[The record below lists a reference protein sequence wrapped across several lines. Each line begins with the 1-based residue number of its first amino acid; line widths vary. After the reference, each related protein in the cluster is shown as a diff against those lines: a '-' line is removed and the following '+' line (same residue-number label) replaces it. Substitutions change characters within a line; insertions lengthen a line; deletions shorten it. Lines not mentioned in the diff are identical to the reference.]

1 MSKLPSPILTPQL
14 TPSVTGYINTKLWD
28 ERPARYAANV
38 LKHVCLFLLILTAC
52 EEVTSFA
59 IGQSLKNFFQKLGWS
74 NKGSTSM
81 KLTYDSFSQFMC
93 IVAGYI
99 ADERLGK
106 FKTLLSAATLDSFGL
121 LFLVIA
127 ALPVVLDN
135 HLGVSKAIFN
145 IGLFLGVAVSQICLR
160 SLVISY
166 GGDQF
171 SPAAPP
177 SEKALFFSIQYWVA
191 NIGAFIGYA
200 VFPSVSIHGF
210 GAIPADYGY
219 VSVYLV
225 GFVML
230 VIFVGLLWATRKRYI
245 NVPPTKQSV
254 ALVIKIVLNHAKKN
268 FNAQMVV
275 LGTVLY
281 IAAFLLN
288 ILASILSDHGEVGH
302 NISYACGVM
311 IVIATILWVY
321 FGKSSEFM
329 ESAKDTVGGRFDPE
343 LVDGVKQVI
352 RILPFNAFNVFW
364 WVCQNQR
371 GNNQSIVQQT
381 DTRLGS
387 GPFSSQMPGPT
398 VQMFN
403 PIGVLI
409 FVPLMEK
416 VVYPLYE
423 KHAGK
428 PASRYGKVLAGYC
441 TAVVA
446 MIWTGC
452 YEIIR
457 RSTSPLTYVD
467 STGVTQ
473 FMINDDGNQV
483 MNDIPW
489 WTAIPQYLL
498 VALAGVMI
506 AIPSYDIN
514 YSEVPQ
520 SMRSTSIALGFFVNS
535 MGSTLLSI
543 IVLLFGKYIP
553 ANLNNGHIEYMFFTL
568 AAIMVV
574 NIFFYVI
581 VMNKMQLGMIPRVKK
596 NGGKEND
603 EETQRG
609 AVENVDHE
617 AVASDLRWV
626 FRRHSGNREP
636 SIVLSCV
643 IAAVDGDVDLVRLLY
658 EMLEVDALPALNSAA
673 WNHQWEVVLWLV
685 DNCELTDLTEAPYDH
700 GIYVSPVEAGDLD
713 MVKALF
719 DRGLVEDP
727 VIFLDSAAS
736 RGHVHIIK
744 WLHEEKGV
752 TDAGFG
758 YVEAAKNGRLDVLK
772 YLYEKKLVNSD
783 LEEYLLDAAARGG
796 SLRTVQWLHVNT
808 QVRCSDCAM
817 DEATSRGHFE
827 MVQWA
832 SFQPYGRV

>member
-1 MSKLPSPILTPQL
+1 MSKVQSPALTPQL
-14 TPSVTGYINTKLWD
+14 TPSVTGYVNTKLWD
-28 ERPARYAANV
+28 ERPVRYATNV
-38 LKHVCLFLLILTAC
+38 LKHVCIFLLILTAC

-99 ADERLGK
+99 SDERLGK
-106 FKTLLSAATLDSFGL
+106 FKTLLSAATLDSVGL

-127 ALPVVLDN
+127 ALPAIVNN

-145 IGLFLGVAVSQICLR
+145 VGLFLGVAVSQICLR

-171 SPAAPP
+171 SPSSPA

-210 GAIPADYGY
+210 HAIPAEYGY
-219 VSVYLV
+219 VTVYLV

-230 VIFVGLLWATRKRYI
+230 VIFVGLLWSTRKRYV
-245 NVPPTKQSV
+245 NVPPTKESI
-254 ALVIKIVLNHAKKN
+254 ALVIKIVVHHAKKN
-268 FNAQMVV
+268 FSAQMVV

-281 IAAFLLN
+281 VAAFLLN
-288 ILASILSDHGEVGH
+288 IVASVLSDHGEVGH

-321 FGKSSEFM
+321 FGQTSEFMESAKDTVGGRFDPACGVMIVIATILWVYFGQTSEFM

-416 VVYPLYE
+416 VIYPLYE

-441 TAVVA
+441 VAVIA

-457 RSTSPLTYVD
+457 RSASPLTYVD

-473 FMINDDGNQV
+473 FILNDDGGQV

-489 WTAIPQYLL
+489 RTAIPQYLF

-553 ANLNNGHIEYMFFTL
+553 SNLNNGHIEYMFFTL

-574 NIFFYVI
+574 NIFFYVV

-596 NGGKEND
+596 AGKNEYD
-603 EETQRG
+603 EVQ
-609 AVENVDHE
+609 
-617 AVASDLRWV
+617 
-626 FRRHSGNREP
+626 
-636 SIVLSCV
+636 
-643 IAAVDGDVDLVRLLY
+643 
-658 EMLEVDALPALNSAA
+658 
-673 WNHQWEVVLWLV
+673 
-685 DNCELTDLTEAPYDH
+685 
-700 GIYVSPVEAGDLD
+700 AGD
-713 MVKALF
+713 A
-719 DRGLVEDP
+719 
-727 VIFLDSAAS
+727 
-736 RGHVHIIK
+736 
-744 WLHEEKGV
+744 
-752 TDAGFG
+752 
-758 YVEAAKNGRLDVLK
+758 
-772 YLYEKKLVNSD
+772 
-783 LEEYLLDAAARGG
+783 
-796 SLRTVQWLHVNT
+796 
-808 QVRCSDCAM
+808 
-817 DEATSRGHFE
+817 
-827 MVQWA
+827 
-832 SFQPYGRV
+832 

>member
-643 IAAVDGDVDLVRLLY
+643 
-658 EMLEVDALPALNSAA
+658 N
-673 WNHQWEVVLWLV
+673 
-685 DNCELTDLTEAPYDH
+685 LTEAPYDH

-713 MVKALF
+713 MLPEATCTLSSGFTKK
-719 DRGLVEDP
+719 RESQM
-727 VIFLDSAAS
+727 LDSD
-736 RGHVHIIK
+736 
-744 WLHEEKGV
+744 
-752 TDAGFG
+752 T
-758 YVEAAKNGRLDVLK
+758 LK
-772 YLYEKKLVNSD
+772 LPK
-783 LEEYLLDAAARGG
+783 
-796 SLRTVQWLHVNT
+796 TV
-808 QVRCSDCAM
+808 D
-817 DEATSRGHFE
+817 
-827 MVQWA
+827 
-832 SFQPYGRV
+832 

>member
-1 MSKLPSPILTPQL
+1 MSTI
-14 TPSVTGYINTKLWD
+14 
-28 ERPARYAANV
+28 
-38 LKHVCLFLLILTAC
+38 AC
-52 EEVTSFA
+52 D
-59 IGQSLKNFFQKLGWS
+59 L
-74 NKGSTSM
+74 
-81 KLTYDSFSQFMC
+81 
-93 IVAGYI
+93 
-99 ADERLGK
+99 
-106 FKTLLSAATLDSFGL
+106 
-121 LFLVIA
+121 
-127 ALPVVLDN
+127 
-135 HLGVSKAIFN
+135 
-145 IGLFLGVAVSQICLR
+145 
-160 SLVISY
+160 Y

-321 FGKSSEFM
+321 FGKSSELWSRLKTPWVAASTPSSWT
-329 ESAKDTVGGRFDPE
+329 ESSRSSVSSHSTPLTSSGGCARTSE
-343 LVDGVKQVI
+343 EQ
-352 RILPFNAFNVFW
+352 
-364 WVCQNQR
+364 
-371 GNNQSIVQQT
+371 QSIVQQT

-398 VQMFN
+398 AGWVLHRRRGYDLD
-403 PIGVLI
+403 GVLRD
-409 FVPLMEK
+409 
-416 VVYPLYE
+416 
-423 KHAGK
+423 H
-428 PASRYGKVLAGYC
+428 
-441 TAVVA
+441 
-446 MIWTGC
+446 
-452 YEIIR
+452 R

-520 SMRSTSIALGFFVNS
+520 SMCSTSIALGFFVNS

-553 ANLNNGHIEYMFFTL
+553 ANLNNGHIEYMFL
-568 AAIMVV
+568 HW
-574 NIFFYVI
+574 
-581 VMNKMQLGMIPRVKK
+581 P
-596 NGGKEND
+596 
-603 EETQRG
+603 
-609 AVENVDHE
+609 
-617 AVASDLRWV
+617 
-626 FRRHSGNREP
+626 P
-636 SIVLSCV
+636 
-643 IAAVDGDVDLVRLLY
+643 
-658 EMLEVDALPALNSAA
+658 
-673 WNHQWEVVLWLV
+673 LWSS
-685 DNCELTDLTEAPYDH
+685 TSSST
-700 GIYVSPVEAGDLD
+700 
-713 MVKALF
+713 
-719 DRGLVEDP
+719 
-727 VIFLDSAAS
+727 
-736 RGHVHIIK
+736 
-744 WLHEEKGV
+744 
-752 TDAGFG
+752 
-758 YVEAAKNGRLDVLK
+758 
-772 YLYEKKLVNSD
+772 
-783 LEEYLLDAAARGG
+783 
-796 SLRTVQWLHVNT
+796 SL
-808 QVRCSDCAM
+808 
-817 DEATSRGHFE
+817 
-827 MVQWA
+827 
-832 SFQPYGRV
+832 

>member
-1 MSKLPSPILTPQL
+1 MSKVQSPILTPQL

-28 ERPARYAANV
+28 ERPVRYAANV
-38 LKHVCLFLLILTAC
+38 LKHVCIFLLILTAC

-171 SPAAPP
+171 SPTAPS

-230 VIFVGLLWATRKRYI
+230 VIFVILLWVTRNRYVNI
-245 NVPPTKQSV
+245 PATKQSV
-254 ALVIKIVLNHAKKN
+254 ALVIKIVLDHAKKN
-268 FNAQMVV
+268 FDAQMVV
-275 LGTVLY
+275 LGTILY

-311 IVIATILWVY
+311 IVVATILWVY

-329 ESAKDTVGGRFDPE
+329 ESAKDT
-343 LVDGVKQVI
+343 
-352 RILPFNAFNVFW
+352 
-364 WVCQNQR
+364 NQR

-423 KHAGK
+423 KYAGK

-441 TAVVA
+441 TAFVA

-452 YEIIR
+452 YETIR

-467 STGVTQ
+467 SNGLTQ
-473 FMINDDGNQV
+473 FMINDDGSQV

-514 YSEVPQ
+514 YSEVLQ

-553 ANLNNGHIEYMFFTL
+553 ADLNNGNIEYMFFTL

-596 NGGKEND
+596 AGEKEDD
-603 EETQRG
+603 EETCR
-609 AVENVDHE
+609 
-617 AVASDLRWV
+617 
-626 FRRHSGNREP
+626 
-636 SIVLSCV
+636 
-643 IAAVDGDVDLVRLLY
+643 
-658 EMLEVDALPALNSAA
+658 
-673 WNHQWEVVLWLV
+673 
-685 DNCELTDLTEAPYDH
+685 
-700 GIYVSPVEAGDLD
+700 
-713 MVKALF
+713 
-719 DRGLVEDP
+719 
-727 VIFLDSAAS
+727 
-736 RGHVHIIK
+736 
-744 WLHEEKGV
+744 
-752 TDAGFG
+752 
-758 YVEAAKNGRLDVLK
+758 
-772 YLYEKKLVNSD
+772 
-783 LEEYLLDAAARGG
+783 AAA
-796 SLRTVQWLHVNT
+796 
-808 QVRCSDCAM
+808 
-817 DEATSRGHFE
+817 
-827 MVQWA
+827 
-832 SFQPYGRV
+832 

>member
-1 MSKLPSPILTPQL
+1 MSKVQSPILTPQL

-28 ERPARYAANV
+28 ERPVRYAANV
-38 LKHVCLFLLILTAC
+38 LKHVCIFLLILTAC

-171 SPAAPP
+171 SPTAPS

-230 VIFVGLLWATRKRYI
+230 VIFVILLWVTRNRYVNI
-245 NVPPTKQSV
+245 PATKQSV
-254 ALVIKIVLNHAKKN
+254 ALVIKIVLDHAKKN
-268 FNAQMVV
+268 FDAQMVV
-275 LGTVLY
+275 LGTILY

-311 IVIATILWVY
+311 IVVATILWV
-321 FGKSSEFM
+321 
-329 ESAKDTVGGRFDPE
+329 V
-343 LVDGVKQVI
+343 

-423 KHAGK
+423 KYAGK

-441 TAVVA
+441 TAFVA

-452 YEIIR
+452 YETIR

-467 STGVTQ
+467 SNGLTQ
-473 FMINDDGNQV
+473 FMINDDGSQV

-514 YSEVPQ
+514 YSEVLQ

-553 ANLNNGHIEYMFFTL
+553 ADLNNGNIEYMFFTL

-596 NGGKEND
+596 AGEKEDD
-603 EETQRG
+603 EETCR
-609 AVENVDHE
+609 
-617 AVASDLRWV
+617 
-626 FRRHSGNREP
+626 
-636 SIVLSCV
+636 
-643 IAAVDGDVDLVRLLY
+643 
-658 EMLEVDALPALNSAA
+658 
-673 WNHQWEVVLWLV
+673 
-685 DNCELTDLTEAPYDH
+685 
-700 GIYVSPVEAGDLD
+700 
-713 MVKALF
+713 
-719 DRGLVEDP
+719 
-727 VIFLDSAAS
+727 
-736 RGHVHIIK
+736 
-744 WLHEEKGV
+744 
-752 TDAGFG
+752 
-758 YVEAAKNGRLDVLK
+758 
-772 YLYEKKLVNSD
+772 
-783 LEEYLLDAAARGG
+783 AAA
-796 SLRTVQWLHVNT
+796 
-808 QVRCSDCAM
+808 
-817 DEATSRGHFE
+817 
-827 MVQWA
+827 
-832 SFQPYGRV
+832 

>member
-1 MSKLPSPILTPQL
+1 MSKVQSPALTPQL
-14 TPSVTGYINTKLWD
+14 TPSVTGYVNTKLWD
-28 ERPARYAANV
+28 ERPVRYATNV
-38 LKHVCLFLLILTAC
+38 LKHVCIFLLILTAC

-99 ADERLGK
+99 SDERLGK
-106 FKTLLSAATLDSFGL
+106 FKTLLSAATLDSVGL

-127 ALPVVLDN
+127 ALPAIVNN

-145 IGLFLGVAVSQICLR
+145 VGLFLGVAVSQICLR

-171 SPAAPP
+171 SPSSPA

-210 GAIPADYGY
+210 HAIPAEYGY
-219 VSVYLV
+219 VTVYLV

-230 VIFVGLLWATRKRYI
+230 VIFVGLLWSTRKRYV
-245 NVPPTKQSV
+245 NVPPTKESI
-254 ALVIKIVLNHAKKN
+254 ALVIKIVVHHAKKN
-268 FNAQMVV
+268 FSAQMVV

-281 IAAFLLN
+281 VAAFLLN
-288 ILASILSDHGEVGH
+288 IVASVLSDHGEVGH

-321 FGKSSEFM
+321 FGQTSEFMESAKDTVGGRFDPACGVMIVIATILWVYFGQTSEFM

-416 VVYPLYE
+416 VIYPLYE

-441 TAVVA
+441 VAVIA

-457 RSTSPLTYVD
+457 RSASPLTYVD

-473 FMINDDGNQV
+473 FILNDDGGQV

-489 WTAIPQYLL
+489 WTAIPQYLF

-553 ANLNNGHIEYMFFTL
+553 SNLNNGHIEYMFFTL

-574 NIFFYVI
+574 NIFFYVV

-596 NGGKEND
+596 AGKNEYD
-603 EETQRG
+603 EVQ
-609 AVENVDHE
+609 
-617 AVASDLRWV
+617 
-626 FRRHSGNREP
+626 
-636 SIVLSCV
+636 
-643 IAAVDGDVDLVRLLY
+643 
-658 EMLEVDALPALNSAA
+658 
-673 WNHQWEVVLWLV
+673 
-685 DNCELTDLTEAPYDH
+685 
-700 GIYVSPVEAGDLD
+700 AGD
-713 MVKALF
+713 A
-719 DRGLVEDP
+719 
-727 VIFLDSAAS
+727 
-736 RGHVHIIK
+736 
-744 WLHEEKGV
+744 
-752 TDAGFG
+752 
-758 YVEAAKNGRLDVLK
+758 
-772 YLYEKKLVNSD
+772 
-783 LEEYLLDAAARGG
+783 
-796 SLRTVQWLHVNT
+796 
-808 QVRCSDCAM
+808 
-817 DEATSRGHFE
+817 
-827 MVQWA
+827 
-832 SFQPYGRV
+832 